1 MTDRGGWPAARFR
14 WIPGRAHG
22 TPLCDGGPR
31 AAPDLTPAR
40 GCADMK
46 KPMRQ
51 DAGSSARVLGS
62 AVAALLVRPL
72 AGRLLLSILILLA
85 GVITPAP
92 GG

>member
-1 MTDRGGWPAARFR
+1 
-14 WIPGRAHG
+14 
-22 TPLCDGGPR
+22 
-31 AAPDLTPAR
+31 
-40 GCADMK
+40 MK